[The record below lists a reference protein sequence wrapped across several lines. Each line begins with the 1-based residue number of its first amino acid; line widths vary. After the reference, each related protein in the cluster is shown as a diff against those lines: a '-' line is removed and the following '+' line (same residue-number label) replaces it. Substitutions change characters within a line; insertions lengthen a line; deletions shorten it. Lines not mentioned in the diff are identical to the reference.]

1 MCRMKGR
8 RKKKQPMNYFIV
20 FVVMVFVVIIVM
32 LLCKYGFHE
41 TNSSIVLDE
50 NGKDFEIELR
60 YLGAVSADDSEFTE
74 YAERMGYRLRSEGF
88 AWWWMAGSEYDYKGY
103 EERLALSP
111 PDFAMEFKKYYHI
124 LSFGRK
130 LNKLTANSR
139 TIYYGT
145 EYSSNWEF
153 DMTQYSPNT
162 VYIYEIDFINLHD
175 MELDANMYGQ
185 NYYTNG
191 EEPD

>member
-1 MCRMKGR
+1 MCRIKDRG
-8 RKKKQPMNYFIV
+8 KKKLPMKFLLIAVILGVVAIV
-20 FVVMVFVVIIVM
+20 IM
-32 LLCKYGFHE
+32 LLCKYGTRI

-50 NGKDFEIELR
+50 NGKEFEIELR

-74 YAERMGYRLRSEGF
+74 YAERRGYKLKSEGF
-88 AWWWMAGSEYDYKGY
+88 FWWWMARSEEDYRQY
-103 EERLALSP
+103 EERLTLSQ
-111 PDFAMEFKKYYHI
+111 PDFTMEFKKYYHI

-139 TIYYGT
+139 TIYYGI
-145 EYSSNWEF
+145 EYSSDWEF

>member
-1 MCRMKGR
+1 MRMLYR
-8 RKKKQPMNYFIV
+8 IKQSTKYFILFAVIV
-20 FVVMVFVVIIVM
+20 FIAVIII
-32 LLCKYGFHE
+32 LLCKYGFYE

-60 YLGAVSADDSEFTE
+60 YLGAVSGDDSEFTE
-74 YAERMGYRLRSEGF
+74 YAEKMGYKLRSEGF
-88 AWWWMAGSEYDYKGY
+88 AWWWMMGSKEQYKRY
-103 EERLALSP
+103 EERLALSL
-111 PDFAMEFKKYYHI
+111 PDFTMDFEGYYHI

-145 EYSSNWEF
+145 EYSSDWEF
-153 DMTQYSPNT
+153 DMTQYSANT

>member
-1 MCRMKGR
+1 
-8 RKKKQPMNYFIV
+8 
-20 FVVMVFVVIIVM
+20 
-32 LLCKYGFHE
+32 
-41 TNSSIVLDE
+41 
-50 NGKDFEIELR
+50 
-60 YLGAVSADDSEFTE
+60 
-74 YAERMGYRLRSEGF
+74 
-88 AWWWMAGSEYDYKGY
+88 MAGSEYDYKGY

-111 PDFAMEFKKYYHI
+111 LDFAMEFKKYYHI

-139 TIYYGT
+139 TIYNGG
-145 EYSSNWEF
+145 EYSSDWEF

-175 MELDANMYGQ
+175 MELDADMYGQ
-185 NYYTNG
+185 NYYERG